1 MEEMKSSALE
11 RGMSRRSLLKWAGL
25 ATVGSAALGATGCVG
40 FNEKTPIS
48 DTGDVDE
55 NPGEWIPC
63 SCWVDCGSK
72 GFNKA
77 LVKNGEVVR
86 LGTDKSHEDSPDCPQ
101 LRGCARG
108 RSLRGMIFG
117 ADRIKYPMK
126 RKNWQPGGGEAAH
139 GLHELAG
146 VGVEDA
152 LGFLCA
158 ALAHEL
164 AVREV
169 HLQQRAM
176 QAEHACLAF

>member
-139 GLHELAG
+139 GELRGRDEWERISWDEALDLIAG
-146 VGVEDA
+146 
-152 LGFLCA
+152 
-158 ALAHEL
+158 
-164 AVREV
+164 
-169 HLQQRAM
+169 
-176 QAEHACLAF
+176 

>member
-72 GFNKA
+72 GFNKGDA
-77 LVKNGEVVR
+77 DVFPTQNVLCCE
-86 LGTDKSHEDSPDCPQ
+86 PQ
-101 LRGCARG
+101 RFP
-108 RSLRGMIFG
+108 I
-117 ADRIKYPMK
+117 
-126 RKNWQPGGGEAAH
+126 
-139 GLHELAG
+139 LHRT
-146 VGVEDA
+146 
-152 LGFLCA
+152 
-158 ALAHEL
+158 HPS
-164 AVREV
+164 
-169 HLQQRAM
+169 Q
-176 QAEHACLAF
+176 

>member
-77 LVKNGEVVR
+77 LVKMARWYASAPISRTRILPTVR
-86 LGTDKSHEDSPDCPQ
+86 SYVAVL
-101 LRGCARG
+101 
-108 RSLRGMIFG
+108 
-117 ADRIKYPMK
+117 AD
-126 RKNWQPGGGEAAH
+126 
-139 GLHELAG
+139 
-146 VGVEDA
+146 
-152 LGFLCA
+152 
-158 ALAHEL
+158 
-164 AVREV
+164 V
-169 HLQQRAM
+169 HFVA
-176 QAEHACLAF
+176 